1 MHLKNPQITDLSFP
15 PQMDS
20 QAVTLIIK
28 VTLLPQFINF
38 HHLIT
43 LHLIITLPIP
53 ILHPLIPTPI
63 ITTPHLPH
71 LPRLILIIL
80 NIPITITIKPVH

>member
-1 MHLKNPQITDLSFP
+1 MHLKNPQITGLSFR

-20 QAVTLIIK
+20 KAAPLIK

-38 HHLIT
+38 HHIIT

-53 ILHPLIPTPI
+53 ILPPLIPTPI
-63 ITTPHLPH
+63 ITITTPHLPH
-71 LPRLILIIL
+71 LILIIL
-80 NIPITITIKPVH
+80 NLLITITIKPVH

>member
-1 MHLKNPQITDLSFP
+1 
-15 PQMDS
+15 MDS
-20 QAVTLIIK
+20 KAAPLIIK

-53 ILHPLIPTPI
+53 ILRPLIPTPI
-63 ITTPHLPH
+63 ITITITTPHLPH
-71 LPRLILIIL
+71 LILIIL
-80 NIPITITIKPVH
+80 NLLTTITIKPVH